1 MKKIFIL
8 SIILIM
14 STIISFSTM
23 MQIVNLPIATASSQ
37 VEPEG
42 EYDIHGMLCN
52 ANKLKKDG

>member
-8 SIILIM
+8 SIILM
-14 STIISFSTM
+14 L
-23 MQIVNLPIATASSQ
+23 QIVNLPIATASSQ